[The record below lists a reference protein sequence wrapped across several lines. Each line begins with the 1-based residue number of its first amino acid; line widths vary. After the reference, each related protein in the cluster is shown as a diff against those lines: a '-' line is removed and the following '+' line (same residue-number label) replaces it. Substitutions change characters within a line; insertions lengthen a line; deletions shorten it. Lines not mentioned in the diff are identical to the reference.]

1 MAGTKQTIVT
11 SLKTGS
17 YAIIDG
23 VACRVNKIETSKPGK
38 HGHAKCRIDANSLID
53 NSRKIIVLPG
63 HDKIDV
69 PIIDKK
75 SAQVLNIN
83 DDIANVMDEESYETF
98 DLKIPEDL
106 KGKVVEGSTIIYWQI
121 LEDKVLKEVK

>member
-11 SLKTGS
+11 SLKSGS
-17 YAIIDG
+17 YAVIDG

-38 HGHAKCRIDANSLID
+38 HGHAKCRIDASSLID
-53 NSRKIIVLPG
+53 NSKKIIVLPG
-63 HDKIDV
+63 HGKIDV

-75 SAQVLNIN
+75 SAQVLSIN
-83 DDIANVMDEESYETF
+83 DSIANVMDEESYETF

-106 KGKVVEGSTIIYWQI
+106 KEKVVEGSTVIYWQI
-121 LEDKVLKEVK
+121 LEDKILKEVK